1 MSLKADLLGS
11 CMYAFEILFFSICSK
26 HLPAESKFQQ
36 KLAEMSKYSLPAIAY
51 REEAAAFIEENLFT
65 L

>member
-11 CMYAFEILFFSICSK
+11 SMYALEIYFFFICSK
-26 HLPAESKFQQ
+26 HLPADSKFQQ
-36 KLAEMSKYSLPAIAY
+36 KLAEMSKYSLPHFAY
-51 REEAAAFIEENLFT
+51 RDEEAAFIEENLFT